1 MFGRFCSVL
10 GLLLSMS
17 LLAACGGTSTPSA
30 DVGGQPDAVSE
41 GQSDGSSASQSVSG
55 VGQVD
60 CLIAELDVDKE
71 LALLLLDPDTLT
83 ADEPPEGIDPGQLD
97 ETIAALVECAPE
109 VLSDSLADELG
120 LDSDQAE
127 CLIGSGVFAELITM
141 GPSAADA
148 DESEAMEL
156 MAGLFGAFAE
166 CGVEFDD
173 LSEDFSADSS
183 AVSSAESSE
192 RRMDCA
198 DGDLEACDEL
208 WLMSPVGSADELF
221 GSTCGDT
228 TIKMFGSCAMSENGP
243 EAQPVFFAPGET
255 GVNLDTGFA
264 RDVSYWYELS
274 AAEGQLMT
282 VFVDAEDEGEG
293 FASVETAD
301 GEILVFEQQSST
313 LLLPETGFYYI
324 RVFRV
329 GGDVSA
335 VLSIDI
341 STPIDVIALEL
352 EADITAQVNGG
363 IVRGDVG
370 PVYLVGGV
378 AGSVLSLAIES
389 LEDNAVFSVHGPN
402 GVAVGGDSPTEA
414 RVPLDD
420 SGFYMIIVGSIRG
433 NASYTLSAALE

>member
-10 GLLLSMS
+10 GLLFSMS

-208 WLMSPVGSADELF
+208 WLMSPIGSAD
-221 GSTCGDT
+221 
-228 TIKMFGSCAMSENGP
+228 
-243 EAQPVFFAPGET
+243 
-255 GVNLDTGFA
+255 
-264 RDVSYWYELS
+264 
-274 AAEGQLMT
+274 
-282 VFVDAEDEGEG
+282 
-293 FASVETAD
+293 
-301 GEILVFEQQSST
+301 
-313 LLLPETGFYYI
+313 
-324 RVFRV
+324 
-329 GGDVSA
+329 
-335 VLSIDI
+335 
-341 STPIDVIALEL
+341 
-352 EADITAQVNGG
+352 
-363 IVRGDVG
+363 
-370 PVYLVGGV
+370 
-378 AGSVLSLAIES
+378 
-389 LEDNAVFSVHGPN
+389 
-402 GVAVGGDSPTEA
+402 
-414 RVPLDD
+414 
-420 SGFYMIIVGSIRG
+420 
-433 NASYTLSAALE
+433 

>member
-60 CLIAELDVDKE
+60 CLIAELDVDEE

-109 VLSDSLADELG
+109 VLSDSLADEMG

-141 GPSAADA
+141 GLSAEDA

-156 MAGLFGAFAE
+156 MAGLFGAFAA

-173 LSEDFSADSS
+173 LSEE
-183 AVSSAESSE
+183 SSAETSE

-208 WLMSPVGSADELF
+208 WLMSPIGSADELF
-221 GSTCGDT
+221 GSTCVDT
-228 TIKMFGSCAMSENGP
+228 TTQMFGSCAMSENGP
-243 EAQPVFFAPGET
+243 EAQPVFFEPGET

-341 STPIDVIALEL
+341 STPIDVIELEL
-352 EADITAQVNGG
+352 EADITTQVNGG

-414 RVPLDD
+414 RVPLAD
-420 SGFYMIIVGSIRG
+420 SGLYMIIVGSIRG